1 MNLLS
6 SFKKIKA
13 FVLDVDGVLT
23 DSSVLVMDDGQLVRR
38 MNIKDGY
45 ALQLAVKQNYLI
57 CVISG
62 GASPAVKLRLEK
74 LGIADVFLGVK
85 DKKEVLLRFVTEH
98 NLNWEQVLYM
108 GDDIPDF
115 EVMQMAGIACCPFD
129 AVAEIRRISHY
140 ISPKTGGEGCVRD
153 VIEKV
158 LKLNSNWENDTAIQ
172 SKI

>member
-1 MNLLS
+1 MNVLP

-45 ALQLAVKQNYLI
+45 ALQLAVKQGYFI

-74 LGIADVFLGVK
+74 LGISDVSLGVRNKK
-85 DKKEVLLRFVTEH
+85 DELLRFATEH
-98 NLNWEQVLYM
+98 NLKWEEILYM

-115 EVMQMAGIACCPFD
+115 EVMQMAGLACCPFD
-129 AVAEIRRISHY
+129 AVTEIRQISHY
-140 ISPKTGGEGCVRD
+140 ISPITGGEGCVRD

-158 LKLNSNWENDTAIQ
+158 LKLNGHWHNDTAIQ